1 MSVEFLILPTPVT
14 RMPDVWIILVRLP
27 VFARLGLRM
36 LVANVQVSYSL
47 FQMMWQLFRVVA
59 FWHSTFQY
67 AELLHCTFLRHIYSR
82 TVVDKRPF
90 HIVLTLEPDCCPI
103 ILPTVMTGRL
113 CDSWYIYV
121 AQILELDWIFASAD
135 ILAIPKAWLPPSNPK
150 VAGISSTHKHAI
162 EHYNIGV
169 PDTKMGN

>member
-1 MSVEFLILPTPVT
+1 MSAEFLILPTPVT

-47 FQMMWQLFRVVA
+47 FQRMWQLFRVVA

-90 HIVLTLEPDCCPI
+90 HMFWLWNPTAVLLYYRLWWQADFVIVGIYMLPRFWSLTEY
-103 ILPTVMTGRL
+103 LP
-113 CDSWYIYV
+113 
-121 AQILELDWIFASAD
+121 AQIFWPFQKLDC
-135 ILAIPKAWLPPSNPK
+135 LPPTRRSQGYHLLIN
-150 VAGISSTHKHAI
+150 
-162 EHYNIGV
+162 
-169 PDTKMGN
+169 MQ